1 MRRSLMLIP
10 VAFTLCALPA
20 LATFDG
26 TYSGNIIPVPGAA
39 SANCVGAPITATVD
53 EGGRISSASLD
64 GFVNVKAFV
73 TGSMKTSDGRKLPI
87 EGRVEDQSDNQTHL
101 SAGAI
106 DDRSGCAWTI
116 DLVKQAAR

>member
-1 MRRSLMLIP
+1 MTVEP
-10 VAFTLCALPA
+10 
-20 LATFDG
+20 
-26 TYSGNIIPVPGAA
+26 SGRFSSPG
-39 SANCVGAPITATVD
+39 V
-53 EGGRISSASLD
+53 D

-73 TGSMKTSDGRKLPI
+73 TGKMKTADGRMLPI

-106 DDRSGCAWTI
+106 DEQSGCAWTI